1 MEIALLFQAEKNL
14 LNMKKNR
21 LGNKQGVGVGENLR
35 IYEDRLPWDNLDC
48 GGRTIQICCIFS
60 RRVSTAFE

>member
-1 MEIALLFQAEKNL
+1 
-14 LNMKKNR
+14 MKKNR

>member
-1 MEIALLFQAEKNL
+1 
-14 LNMKKNR
+14 MKKNR

-60 RRVSTAFE
+60 RRVSTAFENFFYWGSQNL